1 MLLTVTGSTSSSGV
15 GQLIVV
21 LLIFVG
27 VLALCYFVT
36 RWVAGF
42 QKQKTAGNNLQI
54 IESCRVA
61 NNQYL
66 SLIKVGKERYAVI
79 AVGKDTVS
87 TIMQLNE
94 DELRDDV
101 VVESELKP
109 LTMSFKDLLD
119 KVKEKNDKS

>member
-15 GQLIVV
+15 GQLIIV

-36 RWVAGF
+36 KWVAGF
-42 QKQKTAGNNLQI
+42 QKQRTAGNNLQI

-66 SLIKVGKERYAVI
+66 SLLKVGKSRYAVI
-79 AVGKDTVS
+79 AVGKDSVS

-101 VVESELKP
+101 VMENTPNP
-109 LTMSFKDLLD
+109 LTSSFKDLLD
-119 KVKEKNDKS
+119 KVKEKDDKS